1 MKRQTREEGFKFK
14 QLGGSESARYVPNR
28 TSRQFMVKTMD
39 QAVERFKEQLRR
51 AEHEK
56 RMQQEDFK
64 WRIQAEQELIESE
77 RKQKAEH
84 QALHYLQLV

>member
-1 MKRQTREEGFKFK
+1 
-14 QLGGSESARYVPNR
+14 
-28 TSRQFMVKTMD
+28 MVKTMD

-64 WRIQAEQELIESE
+64 WRIQAERDLIESE
-77 RKQKAEH
+77 RKHKAEH
-84 QALHYLQLV
+84 QALHYLELVQQVNEHRQKE